1 MSTLS
6 EGFSHEIDW
15 LGKFA
20 LSSLFSFN
28 VAFTINEW
36 VWITMIVF
44 KPKLTSLINGTGRMG
59 SKLMEKTF
67 TLNTALS
74 LWWVQCGEK
83 IAGSILSEVYSPK
96 VTMPHMITKLRVLL
110 NNP

>member
-1 MSTLS
+1 
-6 EGFSHEIDW
+6 
-15 LGKFA
+15 
-20 LSSLFSFN
+20 
-28 VAFTINEW
+28 
-36 VWITMIVF
+36 MIVF

-96 VTMPHMITKLRVLL
+96 VTMPHMITYISPSSETIVLL
-110 NNP
+110 LESRFDIRADIQNPRVPRTILCWLGNIVR